1 MNTTNNFD
9 DNELDKAFRS
19 ALDDRRM
26 PVPPAVWSNV
36 RATALEKQLIKTR
49 ILNNWLRGAT
59 ALLAAC
65 LALALYFL
73 GKQSV
78 SPATGEKSM
87 AAASKQQSL
96 NPATAQTSAGT
107 DSPDKPQLRAGL
119 PLGMTAAHERL
130 AAMEK
135 QAAQPVQE
143 TTATLPAVR
152 AEGKLSESLS
162 AQTLEEAIESSNDS
176 ERTAEPALAPTKN
189 RADEEMP
196 DGSEMF
202 PIAPESEN
210 NLIINSQSELL
221 HQPDG
226 SNTTYQPV
234 LTPQAPAGA
243 YPMAPMRSVNE
254 PQAGPGQPKGM
265 AAPQRAGVQ
274 SHGWPAFR
282 MFDYLAPLLP
292 KSSPKH
298 INKKNQGIN

>member
-87 AAASKQQSL
+87 AAAAKQQPL
-96 NPATAQTSAGT
+96 NPATAYTSTGT

-119 PLGMTAAHERL
+119 PLGMTAAHDQL

-135 QAAQPVQE
+135 RAAQPVQE
-143 TTATLPAVR
+143 TTATLPVIR
-152 AEGKLSESLS
+152 TEGKLSENLS
-162 AQTLEEAIESSNDS
+162 AQTPEEAIESSNDS
-176 ERTAEPALAPTKN
+176 ERTAEATLAPTKN
-189 RADEEMP
+189 RADEEVP

-202 PIAPESEN
+202 PVAPESESS
-210 NLIINSQSELL
+210 LIINGQSELL

-226 SNTTYQPV
+226 SSATYQPV
-234 LTPQAPAGA
+234 LMPQAPAGA

-254 PQAGPGQPKGM
+254 PPAGTGQPRTLQNPRS
-265 AAPQRAGVQ
+265 AIQPH
-274 SHGWPAFR
+274 SWSTFS

-292 KSSPKH
+292 KSSSKH
-298 INKKNQGIN
+298 VNKKNRTNN